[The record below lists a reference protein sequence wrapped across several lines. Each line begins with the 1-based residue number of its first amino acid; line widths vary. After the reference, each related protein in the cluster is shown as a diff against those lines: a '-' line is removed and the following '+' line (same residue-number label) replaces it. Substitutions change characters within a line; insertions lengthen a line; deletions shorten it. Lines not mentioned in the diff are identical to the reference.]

1 MNALGRLID
10 LMPRARTL
18 GPEGCEAMAKG
29 ANARGDLKTAL
40 LWHAAACLVAYES
53 DEAAPK
59 GEVTP

>member
-10 LMPRARTL
+10 IMPRARTL

-29 ANARGDLKTAL
+29 AKAKCDLKTAL
-40 LWHAAACLVAYES
+40 LWYAAACLVAYES
-53 DEAAPK
+53 DDAASK